1 MGYLITATSGDPAV
15 CQNVLSPLYT
25 FSHLVHKITQRGLLI
40 YYPRF
45 PGKETEAQRG
55 QGEVLIW
62 VCVVPKLM
70 LLSLCHP
77 ISLQLKPALFLK
89 VLPFSV

>member
-1 MGYLITATSGDPAV
+1 M
-15 CQNVLSPLYT
+15 CQSVSSPLYT

-40 YYPRF
+40 YCPRF
-45 PGKETEAQRG
+45 PGRETEAQSG

-62 VCVVPKLM
+62 ICVIPKLM
-70 LLSLCHP
+70 LFSLCYP
-77 ISLQLKPALFLK
+77 NSLQLKPALFLK